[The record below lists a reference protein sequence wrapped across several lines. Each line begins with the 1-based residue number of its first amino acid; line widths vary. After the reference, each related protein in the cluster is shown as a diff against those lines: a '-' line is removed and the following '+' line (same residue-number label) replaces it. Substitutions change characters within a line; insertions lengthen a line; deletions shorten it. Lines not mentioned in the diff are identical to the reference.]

1 MERSHSAIIVSLVH
15 LTFAAF
21 PCWPGVQLAWLSR
34 SVLMAADPLGH
45 LTQRYVYLNNI
56 GDLRPMVRIVA
67 VVLIVAP
74 ILDVYVLDGRYT
86 QTAGRILYSAFQ
98 HFR

>member
-1 MERSHSAIIVSLVH
+1 MFNCSIVAL
-15 LTFAAF
+15 
-21 PCWPGVQLAWLSR
+21 G
-34 SVLMAADPLGH
+34 ADGGGPIG
-45 LTQRYVYLNNI
+45 LTQRYVYLDNI
-56 GDLRPMVRIVA
+56 GGLRPMVRIVA